1 MLMTGGWFITLF
13 YPHEWSKQGL
23 VQLVHVPICHVIQLA
38 AIKIGKSSPSLEFGR
53 KKMSTFKTIQV
64 LNFKHINPTC
74 ANLRSN
80 VRPSISNSSL
90 AGHDGNPR
98 NGNKRYTGTRKPQT
112 YTPTLVTEVGSLKN
126 ISPSD
131 YEKNHCIGSIT
142 IIIVGIVV
150 ITAVMVTI
158 LVLGINVSQWINH
171 LTSRVIKYQANS
183 NCSFKHV
190 G

>member
-1 MLMTGGWFITLF
+1 M
-13 YPHEWSKQGL
+13 
-23 VQLVHVPICHVIQLA
+23 VHVPIFHVIQLA

-53 KKMSTFKTIQV
+53 KKMSTFKTIEV
-64 LNFKHINPTC
+64 LNFEHINPTC
-74 ANLRSN
+74 ANLCSN

-131 YEKNHCIGSIT
+131 YEKKNHCIGSIT

-158 LVLGINVSQWINH
+158 LVLSINVSQ
-171 LTSRVIKYQANS
+171 
-183 NCSFKHV
+183 
-190 G
+190 